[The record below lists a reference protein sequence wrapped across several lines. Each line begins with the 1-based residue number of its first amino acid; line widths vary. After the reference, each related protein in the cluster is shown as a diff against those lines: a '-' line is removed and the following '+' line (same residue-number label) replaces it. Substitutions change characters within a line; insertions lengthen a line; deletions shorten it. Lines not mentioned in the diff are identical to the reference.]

1 MKKLMYIT
9 LSFFLLTGSIN
20 VAQASEKGTK
30 ELTEAQQM
38 KIEQIKS
45 RVDEIRSLDRSQLNR
60 EEKKALRNELT
71 TMKKEANAIGNGG
84 IYLSITAILVII
96 LILIII

>member
-1 MKKLMYIT
+1 MKKLMYIA

-45 RVDEIRSLDRSQLNR
+45 RVDEIRS
-60 EEKKALRNELT
+60 
-71 TMKKEANAIGNGG
+71 
-84 IYLSITAILVII
+84 
-96 LILIII
+96 